1 MTEPKEEVCGTCEGE
16 GEVWWDA
23 VDARGEHTTIHK
35 PCPECAPC
43 SECAKYGL
51 DHDQGHD

>member
-1 MTEPKEEVCGTCEGE
+1 VTEPKEEVCGTCEGE